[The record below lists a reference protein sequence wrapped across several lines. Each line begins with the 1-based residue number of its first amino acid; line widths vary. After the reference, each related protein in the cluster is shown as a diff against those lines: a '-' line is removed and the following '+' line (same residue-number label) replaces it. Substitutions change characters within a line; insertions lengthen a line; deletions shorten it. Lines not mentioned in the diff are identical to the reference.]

1 MNNLTHY
8 STVRPQYKSHRDG
21 KYVYSFALR
30 TEKNHLFVDIKG
42 TNWLLDTGAPSSF
55 GTNNL
60 LIGENSF
67 PIPSSYLG
75 MAAEQLSAFVNY
87 PTAGILGTDI
97 LNKFDIFIDTRR
109 EKISFSNSEL
119 PLEGETL
126 VITSIMGVPT
136 IDASIRGSIRK
147 MVFDTGAK
155 ISYFQDE
162 SLCTFPTIDTVSD
175 FYPGIG
181 QFQTETY
188 RVNVALGATTLEL
201 CCGSLPDLIGMTL
214 TMTGAKGIIGNEILN
229 DHVIGYFPRRQTLV
243 IA

>member
-1 MNNLTHY
+1 MNNLTHN
-8 STVRPQYKSHRDG
+8 SAVRPQYKSHHDG

-30 TEKNHLFVDIKG
+30 TEKNHLFVDIQG
-42 TNWLLDTGAPSSF
+42 IDWLLDTGAPSSF
-55 GTNNL
+55 GKKHI
-60 LIGENSF
+60 LIGERSF
-67 PIPSSYLG
+67 TVPSSNLG
-75 MAAEQLSAFVNY
+75 MTAEQLTDFVDH
-87 PTAGILGTDI
+87 PTSGIIGTDV
-97 LNKFDIFIDTRR
+97 LNNFDILIDTRR
-109 EKISFSNSEL
+109 EKISFSKSEL
-119 PLEGETL
+119 LFEGEAL
-126 VITSIMGVPT
+126 EMTSIMGIPT
-136 IDASIRGSIRK
+136 IEANISGSNRK

-162 SLCTFPTIDTVSD
+162 SLSTFPVIDTVSD

-188 RVNVALGATTLEL
+188 RVNVALGAITLEL
-201 CCGSLPDLIGMTL
+201 CCGSLPDLLGMTL